1 MENSQGLM
9 ILAEFR
15 LGIWGKHCVSVWNL
29 GVDTSFMPVAEL
41 FWSDEGRALKEKL
54 TFFKEENV
62 PSSSVFMLQDSWALS
77 KLLISGANKK
87 HHRHILSGGSEPDRY
102 YVPGAQPSQDWHFA
116 VGICSVHVGC
126 WEVPFASTPQMPL
139 ASLTCENLR
148 CFQTLLS
155 TSYGGGGKIAPGKN
169 RQLMF
174 ISTSFLT
181 ISWKARC
188 ISVHFTD
195 ENTEA
200 YRGYT
205 LPIT

>member
-1 MENSQGLM
+1 
-9 ILAEFR
+9 
-15 LGIWGKHCVSVWNL
+15 
-29 GVDTSFMPVAEL
+29 MPDAEL
-41 FWSDEGRALKEKL
+41 FWSDQGRALKEKL

-62 PSSSVFMLQDSWALS
+62 PSSSVYMLQDGCTLS
-77 KLLISGANKK
+77 KLLVSGANKK
-87 HHRHILSGGSEPDRY
+87 HHHHILSGGSEPDRCY
-102 YVPGAQPSQDWHFA
+102 IPGAQPSQGWHFA

-126 WEVPFASTPQMPL
+126 WEALFASTPQMPI
-139 ASLTCENLR
+139 ASFSCENLR

-155 TSYGGGGKIAPGKN
+155 TSYGGGGQIAPGKN
-169 RQLMF
+169 HCARRLMCIF
-174 ISTSFLT
+174 TSFLT

-188 ISVHFTD
+188 ISVHFIE